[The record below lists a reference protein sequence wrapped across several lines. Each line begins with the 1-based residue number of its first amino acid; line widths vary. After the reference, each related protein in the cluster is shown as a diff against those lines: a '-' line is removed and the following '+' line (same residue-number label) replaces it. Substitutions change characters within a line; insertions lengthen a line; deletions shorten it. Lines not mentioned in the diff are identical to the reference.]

1 MTQNYIQYLKDP
13 IASSHKARKHIRK
26 LITEPHRI
34 RAWFFYLLHPSY
46 TLFTP
51 DATRFLYR
59 YLKPD
64 MRVFEWGAGRST
76 LFFSQRLVTLVSI
89 ENNPIWHRRI
99 SARLARFKYS
109 RVDLKLVEPINEYI
123 KAIEAY
129 PDNYFDLVTVDG
141 REREACLLAALPKIK
156 PGGKLFL
163 DDSQR
168 ERYHPAMAEVEQ
180 QGWATTHFPYGF
192 NRTTMWTKPLL

>member
-51 DATRFLYR
+51 DATRFLHR

-76 LFFSQRLVTLVSI
+76 LFFTRHKITLTSI
-89 ENNPIWHRRI
+89 EHDPVWHQKI
-99 SARLARFKYS
+99 SRYAHDRL
-109 RVDLKLVEPINEYI
+109 DLQLITELPAYI
-123 KAIEAY
+123 AAIEHY
-129 PDNYFDLVTVDG
+129 PDKFFDVVVVDG
-141 REREACLLAALPKIK
+141 REREACLIAAIPKVK

-168 ERYHPAMAEVEQ
+168 ERYLSTMAEVEQ
-180 QGWATTHFPYGF
+180 QGWVTTHFPYGF
-192 NRTTMWTKPLL
+192 NRTTMWTKPL